1 MNLLDVFTKNRRPD
15 LAEKHIQA
23 ILNPPTELLDLH
35 AYNQH
40 NKGGRP
46 KALNDAQVIQIMRW
60 KAENVSIREIAK
72 RLHVSHT
79 TIRRYIASYTT

>member
-1 MNLLDVFTKNRRPD
+1 MAFFLKKRDKNQIK
-15 LAEKHIQA
+15 KHIQA
-23 ILNPPTELLDLH
+23 LVDPVEPLNLQ

-46 KALNDAQVIQIMRW
+46 KALTDPQVIQIMRW

-79 TIRRYIASYTT
+79 TVRRYILSYTPND